1 MKTRIVGLAAT
12 AGCMALAV
20 FASTADAKGCGSAGG
35 YYVTA
40 NGNTSCPFARSVARK
55 YYPGRHSMRV
65 YSPVTG
71 RTYTMYCN
79 RRNSYSYECRGGNNA
94 YVRMTE

>member
-1 MKTRIVGLAAT
+1 
-12 AGCMALAV
+12 MAMAV
-20 FASTADAKGCGSAGG
+20 FAGTAEAKGCGSAGG

-55 YYPGRHSMRV
+55 YYPGLSSMRV

-71 RTYTMYCN
+71 RTYTMRCN